1 MTIKNILQ
9 FSSLKNV
16 LDIYRLF
23 FELFMLPNL
32 SVGVLESE

>member
-1 MTIKNILQ
+1 MNIKKILQ

-23 FELFMLPNL
+23 FELFMLSNL